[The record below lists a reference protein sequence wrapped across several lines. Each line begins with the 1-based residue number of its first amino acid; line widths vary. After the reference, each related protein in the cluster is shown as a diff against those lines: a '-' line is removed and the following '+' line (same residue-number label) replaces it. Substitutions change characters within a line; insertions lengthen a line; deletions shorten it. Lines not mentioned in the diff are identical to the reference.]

1 MTSARPSPDAIRIKI
16 ENIRQINEALQS
28 PETAA
33 TPENICAITC
43 LSGATTAYEMDA
55 LWDYKVHRNAVGMLV
70 NIAGGPRVLKRSE
83 LGWALLKM
91 LVL

>member
-1 MTSARPSPDAIRIKI
+1 
-16 ENIRQINEALQS
+16 
-28 PETAA
+28 
-33 TPENICAITC
+33 
-43 LSGATTAYEMDA
+43 MDA